1 MDQQLHIEFLRHLR
15 EDVRRKCS
23 YIWNLYQEN
32 MPAHMALSGQP
43 LLNEK
48 KMAVFPHLTYTP

>member
-1 MDQQLHIEFLRHLR
+1 MESLRHLR

-23 YIWNLYQEN
+23 YIWNLYQDY

-43 LLNEK
+43 LLNEN